1 MLIRSDKM
9 SSYMYTVETVV
20 RGYHMYKEVWD
31 ATIGQVLPCQKEHG
45 NVHDPYAVTVLERE
59 RCHCWA
65 CATSNILGLLL
76 ISWKKR
82 QVTGATYYSIDLPQ
96 GGLEVPCKLIFSS
109 KSRVIVKVQKSPR
122 SSNFWPP

>member
-1 MLIRSDKM
+1 MVLIRSDKM

-59 RCHCWA
+59 VSLLDMCHKQYPRCVTW
-65 CATSNILGLLL
+65 TVSVN
-76 ISWKKR
+76 KK
-82 QVTGATYYSIDLPQ
+82 SH
-96 GGLEVPCKLIFSS
+96 FSS
-109 KSRVIVKVQKSPR
+109 PRTNTDWSKVVQKAG
-122 SSNFWPP
+122 

>member
-1 MLIRSDKM
+1 M

-59 RCHCWA
+59 VSLLDMCH
-65 CATSNILGLLL
+65 
-76 ISWKKR
+76 KQYPR
-82 QVTGATYYSIDLPQ
+82 FATYF
-96 GGLEVPCKLIFSS
+96 LEETVLLHAK
-109 KSRVIVKVQKSPR
+109 
-122 SSNFWPP
+122 